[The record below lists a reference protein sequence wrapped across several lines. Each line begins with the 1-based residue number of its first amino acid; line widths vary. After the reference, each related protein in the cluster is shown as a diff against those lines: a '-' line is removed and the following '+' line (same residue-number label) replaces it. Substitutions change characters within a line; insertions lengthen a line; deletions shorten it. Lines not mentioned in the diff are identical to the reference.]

1 MRRLIDWLGNKLED
15 VYDAETIVDD
25 EPVPSVFTAFNF
37 ILIGFILGLV
47 AAVIAAQVLM
57 LVTR

>member
-1 MRRLIDWLGNKLED
+1 MRRLIDWLGYQLRE
-15 VYDAETIVDD
+15 VYDGED
-25 EPVPSVFTAFNF
+25 EPVPSIFTAFNF
-37 ILIGFILGLV
+37 ILIGFVLGLV